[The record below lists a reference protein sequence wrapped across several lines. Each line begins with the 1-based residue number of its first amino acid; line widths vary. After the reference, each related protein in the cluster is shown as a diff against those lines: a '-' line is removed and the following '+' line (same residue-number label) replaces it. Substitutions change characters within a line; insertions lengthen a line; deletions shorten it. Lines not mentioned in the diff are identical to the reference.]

1 MQFNAPVNILPQ
13 TGECSHRKG
22 QLTLKKVFLTIQCS
36 ESSQGVFIDKNFRKM
51 SLALIGLHFVQLEKV
66 TSNNQGTKMLKI
78 STCRTR
84 YILQCVDS

>member
-1 MQFNAPVNILPQ
+1 
-13 TGECSHRKG
+13 
-22 QLTLKKVFLTIQCS
+22 
-36 ESSQGVFIDKNFRKM
+36 M

-84 YILQCVDS
+84 YILQCCGQLSINDVLIITQDFQV